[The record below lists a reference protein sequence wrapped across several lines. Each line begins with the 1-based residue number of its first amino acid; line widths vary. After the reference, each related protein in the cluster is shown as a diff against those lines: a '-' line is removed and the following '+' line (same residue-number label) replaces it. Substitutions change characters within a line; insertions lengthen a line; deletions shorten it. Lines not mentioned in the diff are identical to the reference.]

1 MLEKEGVHGSGSE
14 EGPVSGGQEKVREQ
28 AMQIATQGCPR
39 KWGSKDKVGGVCLET
54 EYYPDCVHHPDW
66 PQPITKAGV
75 PYHSETRYK
84 FN

>member
-1 MLEKEGVHGSGSE
+1 MAVYTDCCGFQLYAGNFLKGEIGKDGVSYVH
-14 EGPVSGGQEKVREQ
+14 R
-28 AMQIATQGCPR
+28 
-39 KWGSKDKVGGVCLET
+39 GGVCLET
-54 EYYPDCVHHPDW
+54 EYYPDAIHHTDW